1 VTRRAGVLLPL
12 FACPSTTGWGIGDI
26 GDVAPVARWLSAAG
40 LGALQLLPINEM
52 APGEQSPY
60 SAISAMAI
68 DPIFIC
74 MADVPDF
81 AAIGGEA
88 ALSPGDRTALAAA
101 RQAPHVDYRAVRR
114 LKGAAQR
121 AAFARFLDAEWARDS
136 DRARELRTFVSEQA
150 WWIEDY
156 ALFRAIHARE
166 GDDVSWTEWPPALR
180 QRNHTSI
187 ARARQDLVLDVRFHQ
202 YQQWLAAE
210 QWRRARRDAGH
221 VALLG
226 DLPFMVDEDS
236 ADVWVR
242 PDQFHLDITIG
253 APPDAFSADGQD
265 WGTPLYRWDAIE
277 RDDFRWLR
285 ARARRNADLFDA
297 YRIDHVVGFY
307 RTWGRPKNGDLPFFT
322 PADEPAQRAL
332 GERVLDVFRG
342 AGAEIFAEDLG
353 TIPDFVR
360 ASLAALGIA
369 GFRIFRWERHWH
381 DAGQPFRD
389 PADYPPLSVAASGTH
404 DTEALAAWWDQASS
418 EERQQVGALPTI
430 ARLTVLSG
438 GADLANAPYDARL
451 RDVLLEALFASGSDV
466 LLLPVQDVFGW
477 RDRIN
482 EPATV
487 NDTNWTFRL
496 PWPSDTLDEIP
507 EAKER
512 QARLGEWAA
521 KYQRL

>member
-1 VTRRAGVLLPL
+1 MTRRAGLLLPL
-12 FACPSTTGWGIGDI
+12 FSCPSSTGWGIGDI
-26 GDVAPVARWLSAAG
+26 GDIAPVARWLSAAG
-40 LGALQLLPINEM
+40 LRALQLLPLNEM
-52 APGEQSPY
+52 APRGQSPY

-68 DPIFIC
+68 DSVFIC

-88 ALSPGDRTALAAA
+88 ALSPGDRAALAAV
-101 RQAPHVDYRAVRR
+101 RRTPRIDLRAVRR
-114 LKGAAQR
+114 LKDAAQR
-121 AAFARFLDAEWARDS
+121 AAFAHFMDAEWSRDT
-136 DRARELRTFVSEQA
+136 DRATALRTFVSEQA
-150 WWIEDY
+150 WWVEDY
-156 ALFRAIHARE
+156 ALFRAIHVSE
-166 GDDVSWTEWPPALR
+166 GDNRPWTEWPPALR
-180 QRNHTSI
+180 HRNHTSI
-187 ARARQDLVLDVRFHQ
+187 ARARQDLAQEVRFPQ

-210 QWRRARRDAGH
+210 QWRRARRDANG

-226 DLPFMVDEDS
+226 DLPFMVDADS

-277 RDDFRWLR
+277 RDEFRWLR

-297 YRIDHVVGFY
+297 YRIDHVVGFF
-307 RTWGRPKNGDLPFFT
+307 RTWGRPKSGDPPFFT

-342 AGAEIFAEDLG
+342 AGAEIIAEDLG

-360 ASLAALGIA
+360 ATLASLHIA
-369 GFRIFRWERHWH
+369 GFRIFRWERQWN

-389 PADYPPLSVAASGTH
+389 PGEYPPLSVAASGTH
-404 DTEALAAWWDQASS
+404 DTEALAEWWDQATT
-418 EERQQVGALPTI
+418 EERRQVGELTTI
-430 ARLTVLSG
+430 ARLSG

-451 RDVLLEALFASGSDV
+451 RDVLLEALFASGSDL

-482 EPATV
+482 VPSTV
-487 NDTNWTFRL
+487 TEENWTFRL
-496 PWPSDTLDEIP
+496 PWPSDKLDEIT
-507 EAKER
+507 EARER
-512 QARLGEWAA
+512 QEMLRRWSHQYG
-521 KYQRL
+521 RD

>member
-1 VTRRAGVLLPL
+1 VTRRAGLLLPL
-12 FACPSTTGWGIGDI
+12 FSFPSTRSWGIGDI
-26 GDVAPVARWLSAAG
+26 GDIAPVAAWLSSAG
-40 LGALQLLPINEM
+40 LRALQLLPINEM

-88 ALSPGDRTALAAA
+88 ALSYDDRRALAAA
-101 RQAPHVDYRAVRR
+101 RQTPGVDHRAVRR
-114 LKGAAQR
+114 LKDVAQR
-121 AAFARFLDAEWARDS
+121 AAFGHFMSAEWSRES
-136 DRARELRTFVSEQA
+136 DRARALRTFVSEQA

-156 ALFRAIHARE
+156 ALFRAIHSSQ
-166 GDDVSWTEWPPALR
+166 GDDRPWTQWPPAL
-180 QRNHTSI
+180 QHRNHASV
-187 ARARQDLVLDVRFHQ
+187 ARARQDLADEVRFRQ
-202 YQQWLAAE
+202 YQQWLSAE
-210 QWRRARRDAGH
+210 QWRRARSAQRHAAG

-253 APPDAFSADGQD
+253 APPDAFSADGQN

-307 RTWGRPKNGDLPFFT
+307 RTWGRPKNGDRPFFT
-322 PADEPAQRAL
+322 PSDEPAQRAL

-342 AGAEIFAEDLG
+342 AGAEIIAEDLG

-360 ASLAALGIA
+360 ESLARLGIA
-369 GFRIFRWERHWH
+369 GFRILRWERHWH
-381 DAGQPFRD
+381 AEGQPFRD
-389 PADYPPLSVAASGTH
+389 PSEYPSLSVAASGTH
-404 DTEALAAWWDQASS
+404 DTEPLAVWWDQASS
-418 EERQQVGALPTI
+418 EERRQVSALPPI
-430 ARLTVLSG
+430 ARLSG
-438 GADLANAPYDARL
+438 GADLADAVYDARI
-451 RDVLLEALFASGSDV
+451 RGVLIEALFASGSDL

-482 EPATV
+482 VPATV
-487 NDTNWTFRL
+487 NDENWTFRL
-496 PWPSDTLDEIP
+496 PWPIDNLDSIP
-507 EAKER
+507 EATEA
-512 QARLGEWAA
+512 QARLRGWAA

>member
-1 VTRRAGVLLPL
+1 MTRRAGLLLPL
-12 FACPSTTGWGIGDI
+12 FSCPSSTSWGIGEI
-26 GDVAPVARWLSAAG
+26 GDIAPVARWLSAAG
-40 LGALQLLPINEM
+40 LRALQLLPINEM
-52 APGEQSPY
+52 APGGQSPY

-68 DPIFIC
+68 DPIFIR
-74 MADVPDF
+74 MAGVPDF
-81 AAIGGEA
+81 AALGGDA
-88 ALSPGDRTALAAA
+88 ALSPDDRAALTAV
-101 RQAPHVDYRAVRR
+101 RWSPRIDYRAARR
-114 LKGAAQR
+114 LKETAQR
-121 AAFARFLDAEWARDS
+121 AAFARFVDAEWSRDS
-136 DRARELRTFVSEQA
+136 DRARALRTFISEQA

-166 GDDVSWTEWPPALR
+166 GDDQSWIDWPPALR
-180 QRNHTSI
+180 QRNHASI
-187 ARARQDLVLDVRFHQ
+187 ARARQDLALDVRFHQ

-210 QWRRARRDAGH
+210 QWTRVRRDAGE

-242 PDQFHLDITIG
+242 PDQFHPDITIG
-253 APPDAFSADGQD
+253 APPDAFSVEGQD
-265 WGTPLYRWDAIE
+265 WSTPLYRWDAIE

-307 RTWGRPKNGDLPFFT
+307 RTWGRPKNGDRPFFT

-342 AGAEIFAEDLG
+342 AGAEIIAEDLG

-360 ASLAALGIA
+360 QSLAALGIA
-369 GFRIFRWERHWH
+369 GFKIFRWERHWH
-381 DAGQPFRD
+381 EPGQPFRD
-389 PADYPPLSVAASGTH
+389 PAEYPPLSVAASGTH
-404 DTEALAAWWDQASS
+404 DTEPLAVWWDQTSS
-418 EERQQVGALPTI
+418 EERRQICVLPSI
-430 ARLTVLSG
+430 ARLSG
-438 GADLANAPYDARL
+438 GADFANAPFDARL

-487 NDTNWTFRL
+487 TDVNWTFRL
-496 PWPSDTLDEIP
+496 PWPSDKLEEIP
-507 EAKER
+507 EAHER
-512 QARLGEWAA
+512 QAKLREWAEA
-521 KYQRL
+521 YRRNG